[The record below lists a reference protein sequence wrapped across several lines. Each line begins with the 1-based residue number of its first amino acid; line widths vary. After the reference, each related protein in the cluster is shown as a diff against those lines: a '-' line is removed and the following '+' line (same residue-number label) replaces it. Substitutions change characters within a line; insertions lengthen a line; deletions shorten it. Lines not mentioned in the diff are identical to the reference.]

1 MSTASACATLLMAA
15 GLLLGGSGASNAL
28 AGNAGRSSPGGAPA
42 PCRWMT
48 TGTPAYTACVTAQH
62 QKQQA
67 LLQLQQQHNRQAT
80 QVQ

>member
-1 MSTASACATLLMAA
+1 MRRISVGAAMLMVSGALLADF
-15 GLLLGGSGASNAL
+15 SASNAL

-48 TGTPAYTACVTAQH
+48 TGTPAYTACVTAQQ

-67 LLQLQQQHNRQAT
+67 LQQLQQQQNKQAT